1 MLRRDS
7 VEHAERVYSSV
18 RWNDAPYKEHDED
31 NRLLRSWERSLENY
45 RLDPGRVAQPR
56 ILTSASLRDHLEPL
70 ESFLRIAKYGVRKL
84 HERVHDANYV
94 VLLTDSEG
102 ITIDYIGS
110 PTQDRELKKAGLYLG
125 SVWTESEEGT
135 CGVGTA
141 IIDKKP
147 ILVHKRE
154 HFRAPNT
161 TLTCS
166 SAPIFDV
173 DGTLL
178 SVLDASALYSP
189 DDRKSQYLVL
199 KFVTLAADM
208 IENAHFLNHFKN
220 AWVLQISDSQ
230 EFLQVETDD
239 LIAFDETGAILGL
252 NRRAR
257 QDFASSLKSTAKKI
271 EDLFE
276 VRVEQLITFGARNQQ
291 VLPLRA
297 VNAKAD
303 FFAHVRPPENKLQA
317 HERVRPLRP
326 DAVPSVALSDEPAP
340 AKKPAT
346 KLFAPVK
353 ATIDKVKSIL
363 RTPQHMENPV
373 DLPER
378 ERIVAA
384 LRKHKWQIHATARA
398 LGMARATIYRKMAKY
413 QIVSPNKAES

>member
-18 RWNDAPYKEHDED
+18 RWNDAPYKENDED

-45 RLDPGRVAQPR
+45 RLDPGRLAQPR

-70 ESFLRIAKYGVRKL
+70 GSFLRIAKYGVKKL

-102 ITIDYIGS
+102 VTIDYIGS
-110 PTQDRELKKAGLYLG
+110 PNHDRELKKAGLYLG

-173 DGTLL
+173 DGSLL
-178 SVLDASALYSP
+178 SILDASALYSP

-220 AWVLQISDSQ
+220 AWVLQISGSQ

-239 LIAFDETGAILGL
+239 LVAFDEAGKILGL

-257 QDFASSLKSTAKKI
+257 QDFAANRKTLPTSI

-276 VRVEQLITFGARNQQ
+276 VGVDQLIEFGARNQQ
-291 VLPLRA
+291 VLRLRM
-297 VNAKAD
+297 VNSVAD
-303 FFAHVRPPENKLQA
+303 FFARVRPPEHKPQRGEL
-317 HERVRPLRP
+317 VVSMLRP
-326 DAVPSVALSDEPAP
+326 ALDVAPTLQPPIEPASN
-340 AKKPAT
+340 KPRAAEPSKPTMPKTRAT
-346 KLFAPVK
+346 SAND
-353 ATIDKVKSIL
+353 ASEGD
-363 RTPQHMENPV
+363 
-373 DLPER
+373 
-378 ERIVAA
+378 RIVAA
-384 LRKHKWQIHATARA
+384 LRLHKWQIVATARD

-413 QIVSPNKAES
+413 QIVSPNKAEV

>member
-84 HERVHDANYV
+84 HERVHEANYV

-161 TLTCS
+161 TLSCS

-199 KFVTLAADM
+199 KFVTLAAEL
-208 IENAHFLNHFKN
+208 IENAHFLNYFKN
-220 AWVLQISDSQ
+220 AWVLQISRSQ

-239 LIAFDETGAILGL
+239 LIAFDETGAILGI

-257 QDFASSLKSTAKKI
+257 QEFSSSRKSSPKRI

-291 VLPLRA
+291 VLPGGASRQGLGYG
-297 VNAKAD
+297 
-303 FFAHVRPPENKLQA
+303 L
-317 HERVRPLRP
+317 
-326 DAVPSVALSDEPAP
+326 
-340 AKKPAT
+340 
-346 KLFAPVK
+346 
-353 ATIDKVKSIL
+353 
-363 RTPQHMENPV
+363 
-373 DLPER
+373 
-378 ERIVAA
+378 
-384 LRKHKWQIHATARA
+384 AR
-398 LGMARATIYRKMAKY
+398 
-413 QIVSPNKAES
+413 

>member
-1 MLRRDS
+1 MLRKDS

-18 RWNDAPYKEHDED
+18 RWNDAPYNEHDD
-31 NRLLRSWERSLENY
+31 KNRLLRSWERSLEDY

-70 ESFLRIAKYGVRKL
+70 EAFLRIAKYGVRKL

-94 VLLTDSEG
+94 VLMTDSEG
-102 ITIDYIGS
+102 VTIDYIGS
-110 PTQDRELKKAGLYLG
+110 PKQDRELKKAGLYLG

-178 SVLDASALYSP
+178 SILDASALYSP

-220 AWVLQISDSQ
+220 AWVLQISGSQ

-239 LIAFDETGAILGL
+239 LVAFDGAGKILGL

-257 QDFASSLKSTAKKI
+257 EELADNRKIIPTKI

-276 VRVEQLITFGARNQQ
+276 VGVDQLIEFGARNQQ
-291 VLPLRA
+291 VLRLQI
-297 VNAKAD
+297 VNSSSD
-303 FFAHVRPPENKLQA
+303 YFARVRPPENLPQRG
-317 HERVRPLRP
+317 ETI
-326 DAVPSVALSDEPAP
+326 VPARRRTLDVAPPPPENLMPVEATPNKIIEPEKPVA
-340 AKKPAT
+340 AKAKPMAMS
-346 KLFAPVK
+346 AQ
-353 ATIDKVKSIL
+353 D
-363 RTPQHMENPV
+363 M
-373 DLPER
+373 PER
-378 ERIVAA
+378 DRIVAA
-384 LRKHKWQIHATARA
+384 LRQHKWQILATARA

-413 QIVSPNKAES
+413 RIISPNKAES